1 MVDPKLRFRKRRPTK
16 EILAVLNRTTPFVP
30 PTSGKHASTA
40 EEPLAPLNIKAGLE
54 PYTATLDRHRA
65 AHLLRRTGF
74 GAGVDQLNAIIGRPA
89 DAVVDELVDEA
100 IARPLPETPSWAT
113 TKPPRPNAPDA
124 AFEAF
129 FDRND
134 DWIFYELLPSLFED
148 LSRGGL
154 REKLTLFWHGHFVT
168 GLDSYFMAAFAH
180 QYVTM
185 LRTNALGNFKTFVH
199 AVGIDASM
207 LYYLNGDQNVVG
219 QPNENYARELC
230 ELFTMGI
237 QDDQGNDNYT
247 ETDIEQIARAL
258 TGWYVDWFNLTVDFD
273 EDYSHDDGVKTFFG
287 RTGTFGYDDVID
299 ILFEERAEQIA
310 RFICRKLYKEFVYA
324 APDEAVIAGLAGIF
338 RSNNFDIAPVVRTLL
353 KSAHFFDTQTIGARI
368 KSPAEQMVG
377 FTLDAETEP
386 GGELYLVLFYLAAEL
401 GQFYLE
407 PPNVAGWPGHRTWLT
422 TSTLVN
428 RWDFV
433 LYLIYGN
440 PEPEEEDD
448 AGFNGANLRGLSE
461 KLYDQNDAL
470 APFRLPAAL
479 VEHLMPIR
487 LEELNVEPVGGNF
500 GGDLV
505 NNPIPEEIANG
516 PAYVYELSKRFL
528 MGIPWYEWRD
538 IWDSN
543 DPDVQETVHYILISF
558 LNYVTQLPEF
568 QLA

>member
-16 EILAVLNRTTPFVP
+16 EILAVLNRTAPFVP
-30 PTSGKHASTA
+30 PTAGKRASTA
-40 EEPLAPLNIKAGLE
+40 GEPLAPLDIQAGLE

-65 AHLLRRTGF
+65 AHLLRRTSF
-74 GAGVDQLNAIIGRPA
+74 GAGVDRLNELIGRPA
-89 DAVVDELVDEA
+89 DQVVDELVDEA
-100 IARPLPETPSWAT
+100 VARPLPETPVWAT
-113 TKPPRPNAPDA
+113 TKPPGPNASDEQ
-124 AFEAF
+124 FDAF
-129 FDRND
+129 FEMND
-134 DWIFYELLPSLFED
+134 EWIFEEVLPSLYKGLHE
-148 LSRGGL
+148 GGL

-180 QYVTM
+180 QYMTM
-185 LRTNALGNFKTFVH
+185 LRTNALGNFKTFVYE
-199 AVGIDASM
+199 VGIDASM
-207 LYYLNGDQNVVG
+207 LYYLNGADNIVG

-237 QDDQGNDNYT
+237 QDDQGNDNYS
-247 ETDIEQIARAL
+247 EEDIEEIARAL
-258 TGWYVDWFNLTVDFD
+258 TGWVVDWFNLKVEYFFP
-273 EDYSHDDGVKTFFG
+273 YHDHGNKTFFG
-287 RTGTFGYDDVID
+287 RSGNFDYDDVID

-310 RFICRKLYKEFVYA
+310 RFICRKIYEEFVYA
-324 APDEAVIAGLAGIF
+324 APDEAIITELTTLF
-338 RSNNFDIAPVVRTLL
+338 RANDFEIAPVVRTLL
-353 KSAHFFDTQTIGARI
+353 KSAHFFDTQVVGARI

-377 FTLDAETEP
+377 FTLDGETEP
-386 GGELYLVLFYLAAEL
+386 GGDLYLLLFYLAAEL

-448 AGFNGANLRGLSE
+448 VGFNGANLRVLSE

-479 VEHLMPIR
+479 VEHFMPIR
-487 LEELNVEPVGGNF
+487 VDELNIEPVGGEF

-505 NNPIPEEIANG
+505 NNPIPAEIANG
-516 PAYVYELSKRFL
+516 PVYVRELSKRFL

-543 DPDVQETVHYILISF
+543 DDDVQETVHYILIAF

-568 QLA
+568 QLG